1 MTEWWQ
7 NPDEDVKWTAEEFA
21 LNRYNLPDGGRWTE
35 LIAGQP
41 VALSP
46 PDDKHGTV
54 VLNLTKALAEFAQ
67 RERVGY
73 ACFEVGLVLS
83 RSPDTVRCPPISYF
97 TRGDLFA
104 ESDRDIT
111 QEHPTLVVEIASTN
125 DRRSK
130 MAERV
135 QSYLNWGVP
144 FVWVIDTA
152 GKVVHLFGARRPA
165 RQVSGEQKL
174 TGSDDLAAFEMP
186 AADLFK
192 EPSWW
197 QAAGRNGH

>member
-1 MTEWWQ
+1 MTDSWLD
-7 NPDEDVKWTAEEFA
+7 PDAAPKWTAEEFA
-21 LNRYNLPDGGRWTE
+21 LKRYNLPDGGRWTE

-54 VLNLTKALAEFAQ
+54 VLNLSKKLAEFAQ

-83 RSPDTVRCPPISYF
+83 RAPDTVRCPPISYF

-111 QEHPTLVVEIASTN
+111 LERPTLVVEIASTN
-125 DRRSK
+125 DRRQN
-130 MAERV
+130 MADRV
-135 QSYLNWGVP
+135 QSYLTWGVP
-144 FVWVIDTA
+144 ITWVIDTA
-152 GKVVHLFGARRPA
+152 GRTVHVFVP
-165 RQVSGEQKL
+165 GEHPWQLSKEENL
-174 TGSDDLAAFEMP
+174 TGSGDLAAFEIP
-186 AADLFK
+186 VAELFQ

-197 QAAGRNGH
+197 QASSRNGH